1 MLIGG
6 SNANKKFFVVQG
18 IPFLSD
24 IMELAE
30 NTAIHKKYKSKPTKT
45 AIHYNNKSVGYSS
58 LSKIKLSYWN
68 IAQTM

>member
-18 IPFLSD
+18 ISFLSD

-30 NTAIHKKYKSKPTKT
+30 NTAIHKKYKSKPAKT
-45 AIHYNNKSVGYSS
+45 FIRYNKSVGYSF
-58 LSKIKLSYWN
+58 LSKIKLSY
-68 IAQTM
+68 